1 MTFATGGVGEYID
14 APHRHIVLEHDS
26 NFERYFQ
33 FEEDILGSC
42 PNILRYDAKSSKGQ
56 VDVLNFLYNE
66 ATMRDTAMQLNETV
80 KTLALQRCNSEYRHV
95 GDILIEIDVS
105 MNKVS
110 TLQLNDKFD
119 LTPYLPF
126 ALSDNAVVVQFPTS
140 EAVAQAVAF
149 LESNREIRSILSENG
164 RQTVYSNFLMH
175 KTVDAY
181 RALLWQAADEGRM
194 MRLVDARGGIEF
206 D

>member
-14 APHRHIVLEHDS
+14 APHRHIVLDHDS
-26 NFERYFQ
+26 IFERNFQ
-33 FEEDILGSC
+33 FEEDIMTTC

-66 ATMRDTAMQLNETV
+66 ETMRDTTMRLNETV
-80 KTLALQRCNSEYRHV
+80 KTLALQRCNSDHRHDRNV
-95 GDILIEIDVS
+95 LIEIDVS
-105 MNKVS
+105 TNKVL
-110 TLQLNDKFD
+110 TLQLNDKLD
-119 LTPYLPF
+119 LAQYLPF
-126 ALSDNAVVVQFPTS
+126 ALSDNAVVIQSPTS

-149 LESNREIRSILSENG
+149 LESNRKIRSILSENG
-164 RQTVYSNFLMH
+164 RQTVQSNFLMH

-194 MRLVDARGGIEF
+194 MRLVDARGEIEAN
-206 D
+206 